1 MLNQPFVKQIDLRGF
16 NHENLEQFLS
26 DINNAVFANPD
37 ILKKVD
43 ELNTKLQSNSSDS
56 LLTQEE
62 LDKALK
68 TFDDGL
74 SSLSDIFK
82 SFEQKNQNNATP
94 SHASSSFQSQSETDN
109 VHCGNLNS
117 KNQSKESNEY
127 KDTKESKDTFDSLAE
142 MYRKNKE
149 KEQRQGRS
157 HHTYFE
163 QQDKSKVELQTKDN
177 KRTSRN
183 VDRINIGALNE
194 FRNRQQMSEDYANS
208 LNNSNNQN
216 NVEHEDASAVNTVR
230 ETIVNFGN
238 HNNTSS
244 GEVAASSVHQ
254 SDNSDYNNDIKDN
267 EMTNTNDIENVNAS
281 VAVDNEICT
290 KQEQE
295 YGDIGEN
302 ETNSSSEYS
311 ATPTSIATSTAM
323 LTERLESVIP
333 KLLKVAKDI
342 DNAKIYEEVAQSL
355 SKLEKIDNAS
365 PSYINYVTHVRDK
378 IQENQSR
385 QTEIV
390 NLIELIEELV

>member
-16 NHENLEQFLS
+16 SPENLEQFLS
-26 DINNAVFANPD
+26 DVNNAVFANPD
-37 ILKKVD
+37 VLKKVD

-68 TFDDGL
+68 TFDAGL
-74 SSLSDIFK
+74 LSLSDIFK
-82 SFEQKNQNNATP
+82 SFEQKSQNMT
-94 SHASSSFQSQSETDN
+94 SASSSQSQSNNDN
-109 VHCGNLNS
+109 VHCDNLNS

-149 KEQRQGRS
+149 KEQRQGQS
-157 HHTYFE
+157 HNTYFE
-163 QQDKSKVELQTKDN
+163 QQDKSKVESQTKDN

-183 VDRINIGALNE
+183 VDRINIGVLNE

-238 HNNTSS
+238 HNNISS
-244 GEVAASSVHQ
+244 GEVAASSVHH
-254 SDNSDYNNDIKDN
+254 SDNSNHNNDIKDN
-267 EMTNTNDIENVNAS
+267 EMTNTNDTENVNAS

-302 ETNSSSEYS
+302 ETNSSSDYS
-311 ATPTSIATSTAM
+311 ATST
-323 LTERLESVIP
+323 LTERLEAVIP

-342 DNAKIYEEVAQSL
+342 DNAKVYEEVAQSL

-365 PSYINYVTHVRDK
+365 SSYINYVTHVRDK

>member
-1 MLNQPFVKQIDLRGF
+1 MLNQPVFKQIDLRGF
-16 NHENLEQFLS
+16 SPENLEQFLS

-82 SFEQKNQNNATP
+82 SFEQKSQNMT
-94 SHASSSFQSQSETDN
+94 SASSSQSQSKNDN
-109 VHCGNLNS
+109 VHCDNLNS

-149 KEQRQGRS
+149 KEQRQGQS
-157 HHTYFE
+157 HNTYFE
-163 QQDKSKVELQTKDN
+163 QQDKSKVESQTKDN

-194 FRNRQQMSEDYANS
+194 FRNRQQMSENYANS
-208 LNNSNNQN
+208 LNNSNNQD
-216 NVEHEDASAVNTVR
+216 NVEHEDANAVR
-230 ETIVNFGN
+230 ETIVNFRN
-238 HNNTSS
+238 HNSVSS
-244 GEVAASSVHQ
+244 GEVADSSVHQ
-254 SDNSDYNNDIKDN
+254 SDNSEHNNDIKDN
-267 EMTNTNDIENVNAS
+267 EMTNTNEFENVS
-281 VAVDNEICT
+281 VSVDNEIRT

-295 YGDIGEN
+295 LGSIDGN
-302 ETNSSSEYS
+302 EINSPSVSS
-311 ATPTSIATSTAM
+311 ATSTTTAT
-323 LTERLESVIP
+323 LTERLEAVIP

-342 DNAKIYEEVAQSL
+342 DNAKVYEEVAQSL

-385 QTEIV
+385 QAEIV
-390 NLIELIEELV
+390 NLIELIEEIV

>member
-1 MLNQPFVKQIDLRGF
+1 MLNQPVFKQIDLRGF
-16 NHENLEQFLS
+16 SPENLEQFLS
-26 DINNAVFANPD
+26 DVNNAVFANPD

-82 SFEQKNQNNATP
+82 SFEQKSQNMT
-94 SHASSSFQSQSETDN
+94 SASSSQSQSKNDN
-109 VHCGNLNS
+109 VHSDNLNS

-149 KEQRQGRS
+149 KEQRQGQS
-157 HHTYFE
+157 YNTYFE
-163 QQDKSKVELQTKDN
+163 QQDKSKVESQTKDN
-177 KRTSRN
+177 KRISRN

-244 GEVAASSVHQ
+244 GEVATSSVHH
-254 SDNSDYNNDIKDN
+254 SDNSDHNNDIKDN

-295 YGDIGEN
+295 YGNIGEN
-302 ETNSSSEYS
+302 ETNSSSDYS
-311 ATPTSIATSTAM
+311 ATSTSTATSI
-323 LTERLESVIP
+323 LTERLEAVIP

-342 DNAKIYEEVAQSL
+342 DNAKVYEEVAQSL

-365 PSYINYVTHVRDK
+365 PSYINYVTHIHDK

>member
-1 MLNQPFVKQIDLRGF
+1 MLNQPVFKQIDLRGF
-16 NHENLEQFLS
+16 SPENLEQFLS
-26 DINNAVFANPD
+26 DVNNAVFANPD

-82 SFEQKNQNNATP
+82 SFEQKSQNMT
-94 SHASSSFQSQSETDN
+94 SASSSQSQSKNDN
-109 VHCGNLNS
+109 VHCDNLNS

-149 KEQRQGRS
+149 KEQKQGQS

-163 QQDKSKVELQTKDN
+163 QQDKSKVELQTKEN

-208 LNNSNNQN
+208 LNNSNNQD
-216 NVEHEDASAVNTVR
+216 NVEHEDANAVR

-238 HNNTSS
+238 HNSVSS
-244 GEVAASSVHQ
+244 GEGADSSVHQ
-254 SDNSDYNNDIKDN
+254 SDNSEHNNDIKDN
-267 EMTNTNDIENVNAS
+267 EMTNTNNIENSNAS
-281 VAVDNEICT
+281 VAVDNEILT
-290 KQEQE
+290 KQER
-295 YGDIGEN
+295 DNIGVN
-302 ETNSSSEYS
+302 EINLSSEYS
-311 ATPTSIATSTAM
+311 ATAT
-323 LTERLESVIP
+323 LTERLEAVIP

-342 DNAKIYEEVAQSL
+342 DNAKVYEEVAQSL

-378 IQENQSR
+378 IQENKSR
-385 QTEIV
+385 QAEIV
-390 NLIELIEELV
+390 NLIELIEEIV

>member
-16 NHENLEQFLS
+16 SPENLEQFLS
-26 DINNAVFANPD
+26 DVNNAVFANPD
-37 ILKKVD
+37 VLKKVD

-68 TFDDGL
+68 TFDAGL
-74 SSLSDIFK
+74 LSLSDIFK
-82 SFEQKNQNNATP
+82 SFEQKSQNMT
-94 SHASSSFQSQSETDN
+94 SASSSQSQSNNDN
-109 VHCGNLNS
+109 VHRDNLNS
-117 KNQSKESNEY
+117 KNQS
-127 KDTKESKDTFDSLAE
+127 KESKDTFDSLAE
-142 MYRKNKE
+142 MYKKNKE
-149 KEQRQGRS
+149 KEQRQGQS

-177 KRTSRN
+177 KLTSRN

-208 LNNSNNQN
+208 LNDYNNKN
-216 NVEHEDASAVNTVR
+216 NVENKDENAVR

-244 GEVAASSVHQ
+244 GELTTSSVHQ
-254 SDNSDYNNDIKDN
+254 SDNFEHNNDIKDN

-281 VAVDNEICT
+281 VAVDKEICT

-295 YGDIGEN
+295 RGNVGEN
-302 ETNSSSEYS
+302 DTNSSSEYS
-311 ATPTSIATSTAM
+311 ATTT
-323 LTERLESVIP
+323 LTERLEAVIP

-342 DNAKIYEEVAQSL
+342 DNAKVYEEVAQSL

-365 PSYINYVTHVRDK
+365 PSYVNYVTHVHDK

>member
-1 MLNQPFVKQIDLRGF
+1 MLNQPVFKQIDLRGF
-16 NHENLEQFLS
+16 SPENLEQFLS
-26 DINNAVFANPD
+26 DVNNAVFANPD

-82 SFEQKNQNNATP
+82 SFEQKSQNMT
-94 SHASSSFQSQSETDN
+94 SASSSQSQSKNDN
-109 VHCGNLNS
+109 VHCDNLNS

-149 KEQRQGRS
+149 KEQKQGQS

-163 QQDKSKVELQTKDN
+163 QQDKSKVELQTKEN

-208 LNNSNNQN
+208 LNNSNNQD
-216 NVEHEDASAVNTVR
+216 NVEHEDANAVR
-230 ETIVNFGN
+230 ETIVSFGN
-238 HNNTSS
+238 HNSVVS
-244 GEVAASSVHQ
+244 GESADSSVHQ
-254 SDNSDYNNDIKDN
+254 SDNSEHNNDIKDN
-267 EMTNTNDIENVNAS
+267 EMTNTNNIENSNAS
-281 VAVDNEICT
+281 VAVDNEILT

-295 YGDIGEN
+295 HNNIDEN
-302 ETNSSSEYS
+302 ETNLSSEYS
-311 ATPTSIATSTAM
+311 ATAT
-323 LTERLESVIP
+323 LTERLEAVIP

-342 DNAKIYEEVAQSL
+342 DNAKVYEEVAQSL

-385 QTEIV
+385 QAEIV
-390 NLIELIEELV
+390 NLIELIEEIV

>member
-1 MLNQPFVKQIDLRGF
+1 MLNQPVFKQIDLRGF
-16 NHENLEQFLS
+16 SPENLEQFLS
-26 DINNAVFANPD
+26 DVNNAVFANPD

-82 SFEQKNQNNATP
+82 SFEQKSQNMT
-94 SHASSSFQSQSETDN
+94 SASSSQSQSKNDN
-109 VHCGNLNS
+109 VHCDNLNS

-127 KDTKESKDTFDSLAE
+127 KDNKESKDTFDSLAE

-149 KEQRQGRS
+149 KEQRQGQS
-157 HHTYFE
+157 YNTYFE
-163 QQDKSKVELQTKDN
+163 QQDKSKVESQTKDN
-177 KRTSRN
+177 KRISRN

-244 GEVAASSVHQ
+244 GEVATSSVHH
-254 SDNSDYNNDIKDN
+254 SDNSDHNNDIKDN

-295 YGDIGEN
+295 YGNIGEN
-302 ETNSSSEYS
+302 ETNSSSDYS
-311 ATPTSIATSTAM
+311 ATSTSTATSI
-323 LTERLESVIP
+323 LTERLEAVIP

-342 DNAKIYEEVAQSL
+342 DNAKVYEEVAQSL

-365 PSYINYVTHVRDK
+365 PSYINYVTHIHDK

>member
-1 MLNQPFVKQIDLRGF
+1 MLNQSVFKQIDLRGF
-16 NHENLEQFLS
+16 SPENLEQFLS
-26 DINNAVFANPD
+26 DVNNAVFANPD

-82 SFEQKNQNNATP
+82 SFEQKSQNMT
-94 SHASSSFQSQSETDN
+94 SASSSQSQSKNDN
-109 VHCGNLNS
+109 VHCDNLNS

-149 KEQRQGRS
+149 KEQRQGQS
-157 HHTYFE
+157 HNTYFE
-163 QQDKSKVELQTKDN
+163 QQDKSKVESQTKDN
-177 KRTSRN
+177 KRISRN

-238 HNNTSS
+238 HNNTSL
-244 GEVAASSVHQ
+244 GEVAASSVHH
-254 SDNSDYNNDIKDN
+254 SDNSDHNNDIKDN

-295 YGDIGEN
+295 CSNIGEN
-302 ETNSSSEYS
+302 ETNSSYEYS
-311 ATPTSIATSTAM
+311 ATLTSTATST
-323 LTERLESVIP
+323 LTERIEAVIP

>member
-1 MLNQPFVKQIDLRGF
+1 MLNQPVFKQIDLRGF
-16 NHENLEQFLS
+16 SPENLEQFLS

-43 ELNTKLQSNSSDS
+43 ELHTKLQSNSSDS

-82 SFEQKNQNNATP
+82 SFEQKSQNMT
-94 SHASSSFQSQSETDN
+94 SASSSQSQSKNDN
-109 VHCGNLNS
+109 VHCDNLNS

-149 KEQRQGRS
+149 KEQRQGQS
-157 HHTYFE
+157 HNTYFE
-163 QQDKSKVELQTKDN
+163 QQDKSKVESQTKDN

-194 FRNRQQMSEDYANS
+194 FRNRQQMSENYANS
-208 LNNSNNQN
+208 LNNSNNQD
-216 NVEHEDASAVNTVR
+216 NVEHEDANTVR
-230 ETIVNFGN
+230 ETIVNFSN
-238 HNNTSS
+238 HNSVSS
-244 GEVAASSVHQ
+244 GEVADSSVHQ
-254 SDNSDYNNDIKDN
+254 SDNSEHNNDIKDN
-267 EMTNTNDIENVNAS
+267 EMTNTNEFENVS
-281 VAVDNEICT
+281 VSVDNEIRT

-295 YGDIGEN
+295 LGSIDGN
-302 ETNSSSEYS
+302 EINSPSVSS
-311 ATPTSIATSTAM
+311 ATSTTTAT
-323 LTERLESVIP
+323 LTERLEAVIP

-342 DNAKIYEEVAQSL
+342 DNAKVYEEVAQSL

-385 QTEIV
+385 QAEIV
-390 NLIELIEELV
+390 NLIELIEEIV

>member
-1 MLNQPFVKQIDLRGF
+1 MLNQPVFKQIDLRGF
-16 NHENLEQFLS
+16 SPENLEQFLS
-26 DINNAVFANPD
+26 DVNNAVFANPD

-82 SFEQKNQNNATP
+82 SFEQKSQNMT
-94 SHASSSFQSQSETDN
+94 SASSSQSQSKNDN
-109 VHCGNLNS
+109 VHCDNLNS

-149 KEQRQGRS
+149 KEQRQGQS
-157 HHTYFE
+157 HNTYFE
-163 QQDKSKVELQTKDN
+163 QQDKSKVESQTKDN
-177 KRTSRN
+177 KRISRN

-208 LNNSNNQN
+208 LNNSNNQD
-216 NVEHEDASAVNTVR
+216 NVEHEDANAVR
-230 ETIVNFGN
+230 ETIVSFGN
-238 HNNTSS
+238 HNSVVS
-244 GEVAASSVHQ
+244 GESADSSVHH
-254 SDNSDYNNDIKDN
+254 SDNSEHNNDIKDN
-267 EMTNTNDIENVNAS
+267 EMTNTNNIENSNAS
-281 VAVDNEICT
+281 VAVDNEILT

-295 YGDIGEN
+295 RDNIDEN
-302 ETNSSSEYS
+302 ETNLSSEYS
-311 ATPTSIATSTAM
+311 ATAT
-323 LTERLESVIP
+323 LTERLEAVIP

-342 DNAKIYEEVAQSL
+342 DNAKVYEEVAQSL

-385 QTEIV
+385 QAEIV
-390 NLIELIEELV
+390 NLIELIEEIV

>member
-16 NHENLEQFLS
+16 SPENLEQFLS
-26 DINNAVFANPD
+26 DVNNAVFANPD
-37 ILKKVD
+37 ILKKLD
-43 ELNTKLQSNSSDS
+43 ELNTRIQSDS
-56 LLTQEE
+56 KGSPLTHEE
-62 LDKALK
+62 LDNALK

-82 SFEQKNQNNATP
+82 SFEQKSQNTT
-94 SHASSSFQSQSETDN
+94 SASSSQSQLKNDN
-109 VHCGNLNS
+109 VHRDNLNS
-117 KNQSKESNEY
+117 KNQSKESKES
-127 KDTKESKDTFDSLAE
+127 KESKDTFDSLAE
-142 MYRKNKE
+142 MYKKNKE
-149 KEQRQGRS
+149 KGQRQGQS

-163 QQDKSKVELQTKDN
+163 QQDKSKVESQTKDN

-208 LNNSNNQN
+208 LNDYNNKN
-216 NVEHEDASAVNTVR
+216 NVENEDENAVR

-244 GEVAASSVHQ
+244 GEVSASSVHQ
-254 SDNSDYNNDIKDN
+254 GDNSDHNNDIKDN

-281 VAVDNEICT
+281 VAVDKEICT

-295 YGDIGEN
+295 RGNVSEN
-302 ETNSSSEYS
+302 EINLSSEYS
-311 ATPTSIATSTAM
+311 ATAT
-323 LTERLESVIP
+323 LTERLEAVIP

-342 DNAKIYEEVAQSL
+342 DNAKVYEEVAQSL

-378 IQENQSR
+378 IQENKSR
-385 QTEIV
+385 QAEIV
-390 NLIELIEELV
+390 NLIELIEEIV

>member
-16 NHENLEQFLS
+16 SPENLEQFLS
-26 DINNAVFANPD
+26 DVNNAVFANPD
-37 ILKKVD
+37 ILKKLD
-43 ELNTKLQSNSSDS
+43 ELNTRIQSDS
-56 LLTQEE
+56 KGSPLTHEE
-62 LDKALK
+62 LDNALK

-82 SFEQKNQNNATP
+82 SFEQKSQNMT
-94 SHASSSFQSQSETDN
+94 SASLSQSQLKNDN
-109 VHCGNLNS
+109 VHRDNLNS
-117 KNQSKESNEY
+117 KNQSKES
-127 KDTKESKDTFDSLAE
+127 KESKDTFDSLAE
-142 MYRKNKE
+142 MYKKNKE
-149 KEQRQGRS
+149 KGQRQGQS

-163 QQDKSKVELQTKDN
+163 QQDKSKVESQTKDN

-208 LNNSNNQN
+208 LNDYNNKN
-216 NVEHEDASAVNTVR
+216 NVENEDENAVR

-244 GEVAASSVHQ
+244 GEVSASSVHQ
-254 SDNSDYNNDIKDN
+254 GDNSDHNNDIKDN

-281 VAVDNEICT
+281 VAVEKEICT

-295 YGDIGEN
+295 RGNVSEN
-302 ETNSSSEYS
+302 EINLSSEYS
-311 ATPTSIATSTAM
+311 ATAT
-323 LTERLESVIP
+323 LTERLEAVIP

-342 DNAKIYEEVAQSL
+342 DNAKVYEEVAQSL

-378 IQENQSR
+378 IQENKSR
-385 QTEIV
+385 QAEIV
-390 NLIELIEELV
+390 NLIELIEEIV

>member
-16 NHENLEQFLS
+16 SPENLEQFLS
-26 DINNAVFANPD
+26 DVNNAVFANPD
-37 ILKKVD
+37 VLKKVD

-68 TFDDGL
+68 TFDAGL
-74 SSLSDIFK
+74 LSLSDIFK
-82 SFEQKNQNNATP
+82 SFEQKSQNMT
-94 SHASSSFQSQSETDN
+94 SASSSQSQSNNDN
-109 VHCGNLNS
+109 VHCDNLNS

-149 KEQRQGRS
+149 KEQRQGQS
-157 HHTYFE
+157 HNTYFE
-163 QQDKSKVELQTKDN
+163 QQDKSKVESQTKDN

-238 HNNTSS
+238 HNNISS
-244 GEVAASSVHQ
+244 GEVAASSVHH
-254 SDNSDYNNDIKDN
+254 SDNSNHNNDIKDN
-267 EMTNTNDIENVNAS
+267 EMTNTNDTENVNAS

-302 ETNSSSEYS
+302 ETNSSSDYS
-311 ATPTSIATSTAM
+311 ATST
-323 LTERLESVIP
+323 LTERLEAVIP

-342 DNAKIYEEVAQSL
+342 DNAKVYEEVAQSL

-365 PSYINYVTHVRDK
+365 SSYINYVTHVRDK

>member
-1 MLNQPFVKQIDLRGF
+1 
-16 NHENLEQFLS
+16 
-26 DINNAVFANPD
+26 
-37 ILKKVD
+37 
-43 ELNTKLQSNSSDS
+43 
-56 LLTQEE
+56 
-62 LDKALK
+62 
-68 TFDDGL
+68 
-74 SSLSDIFK
+74 
-82 SFEQKNQNNATP
+82 
-94 SHASSSFQSQSETDN
+94 
-109 VHCGNLNS
+109 
-117 KNQSKESNEY
+117 
-127 KDTKESKDTFDSLAE
+127 

-149 KEQRQGRS
+149 KEQRQGQS
-157 HHTYFE
+157 YNTYFE
-163 QQDKSKVELQTKDN
+163 QQDKSKVESQTKDN
-177 KRTSRN
+177 KRISRN

-244 GEVAASSVHQ
+244 GEVATSSVHH
-254 SDNSDYNNDIKDN
+254 SDNSDHNNDIKDN

-295 YGDIGEN
+295 YGNIGEN
-302 ETNSSSEYS
+302 ETNSSSDYS
-311 ATPTSIATSTAM
+311 ATSTSTATSI
-323 LTERLESVIP
+323 LTERLEAVIP

-342 DNAKIYEEVAQSL
+342 DNAKVYEEVAQSL

-365 PSYINYVTHVRDK
+365 PSYINYVTHIHDK

>member
-1 MLNQPFVKQIDLRGF
+1 MLNQPVFKQIDLRGF
-16 NHENLEQFLS
+16 SPENLEQFLS
-26 DINNAVFANPD
+26 DVNNAVFANPD

-43 ELNTKLQSNSSDS
+43 ELNTKFQSNSSDS

-82 SFEQKNQNNATP
+82 SFEQKSQNV
-94 SHASSSFQSQSETDN
+94 ASSSQSQSQSKTDN
-109 VHCGNLNS
+109 VNCYDLNS
-117 KNQSKESNEY
+117 KKQSK
-127 KDTKESKDTFDSLAE
+127 KSKDTFDSLAE
-142 MYRKNKE
+142 MYKKNKE
-149 KEQRQGRS
+149 KQQLHHPYSSEQS
-157 HHTYFE
+157 
-163 QQDKSKVELQTKDN
+163 DISKNDLQTQTQSEN

-208 LNNSNNQN
+208 LNNSNNQD
-216 NVEHEDASAVNTVR
+216 NVEHEDANAVR
-230 ETIVNFGN
+230 ETIVSFGN
-238 HNNTSS
+238 HNSVVS
-244 GEVAASSVHQ
+244 GESADSSVHQ
-254 SDNSDYNNDIKDN
+254 SDNSEHNNDIKDN
-267 EMTNTNDIENVNAS
+267 EMTNTNNIENSNAS
-281 VAVDNEICT
+281 VAVDNEILT

-295 YGDIGEN
+295 RDNIDEN
-302 ETNSSSEYS
+302 EINLSSEYS
-311 ATPTSIATSTAM
+311 ATAT
-323 LTERLESVIP
+323 LTERLEAVIP

-342 DNAKIYEEVAQSL
+342 DNAKVYEEVAQSL

-385 QTEIV
+385 QAEIV
-390 NLIELIEELV
+390 NLIELIEEIV

>member
-1 MLNQPFVKQIDLRGF
+1 MLNQPVFKQIDLRGF
-16 NHENLEQFLS
+16 SPENLEQFLS
-26 DINNAVFANPD
+26 DVNNAVFANPD

-82 SFEQKNQNNATP
+82 SFEQKSQNMT
-94 SHASSSFQSQSETDN
+94 SASSSQSQSKNDN
-109 VHCGNLNS
+109 VHCDNLNS

-149 KEQRQGRS
+149 KEQRQGQS

-163 QQDKSKVELQTKDN
+163 QRDKSKVESQTKDN

-208 LNNSNNQN
+208 LNNSNNQD
-216 NVEHEDASAVNTVR
+216 NVEHEDANAVR

-238 HNNTSS
+238 HNRVSS
-244 GEVAASSVHQ
+244 GEVTTSSVHQ
-254 SDNSDYNNDIKDN
+254 SDNSEHNNDIKDN
-267 EMTNTNDIENVNAS
+267 EMTNTNNIENSNAS
-281 VAVDNEICT
+281 VAVDNEILT

-295 YGDIGEN
+295 RDNIDVN
-302 ETNSSSEYS
+302 EINLSSEYS
-311 ATPTSIATSTAM
+311 ATAT
-323 LTERLESVIP
+323 LTERLEAVIP

-378 IQENQSR
+378 IQENKSR
-385 QTEIV
+385 QAEIV
-390 NLIELIEELV
+390 NLIELIEEIV

>member
-16 NHENLEQFLS
+16 SPENLEQFLS
-26 DINNAVFANPD
+26 DVNNAVFANPD
-37 ILKKVD
+37 ILKKLD
-43 ELNTKLQSNSSDS
+43 ELNTRIQSDS
-56 LLTQEE
+56 KGSPLTHEE
-62 LDKALK
+62 LDNALK

-82 SFEQKNQNNATP
+82 SFEQKSQNMT
-94 SHASSSFQSQSETDN
+94 SASSSQSQLKNDN
-109 VHCGNLNS
+109 VHRDNLNS
-117 KNQSKESNEY
+117 KNQSKES
-127 KDTKESKDTFDSLAE
+127 KESKDTFDSLAE
-142 MYRKNKE
+142 MYKKNKE
-149 KEQRQGRS
+149 KGQRQGQS

-163 QQDKSKVELQTKDN
+163 QQDKSKVESQTKDN

-208 LNNSNNQN
+208 LNDYNNKN
-216 NVEHEDASAVNTVR
+216 NVENEDENAVR

-244 GEVAASSVHQ
+244 GEVSASSVHQ
-254 SDNSDYNNDIKDN
+254 GDNSDHNNDIKDN

-281 VAVDNEICT
+281 VAVDKEICT

-295 YGDIGEN
+295 RGNVSEN
-302 ETNSSSEYS
+302 EINLSSEYS
-311 ATPTSIATSTAM
+311 ATAT
-323 LTERLESVIP
+323 LTERLEAVIP

-342 DNAKIYEEVAQSL
+342 DNAKVYEEVAQSL

-378 IQENQSR
+378 IQENKSR
-385 QTEIV
+385 QAEIV
-390 NLIELIEELV
+390 NLIELIEEIV

>member
-1 MLNQPFVKQIDLRGF
+1 MLNQPVFKQIDLRGF
-16 NHENLEQFLS
+16 SPENLEQFLS
-26 DINNAVFANPD
+26 DVNNAVFANPD

-82 SFEQKNQNNATP
+82 SFEQKSQNMT
-94 SHASSSFQSQSETDN
+94 SASSSQSQLKNDN
-109 VHCGNLNS
+109 VHRDNLNS
-117 KNQSKESNEY
+117 KNQSKES
-127 KDTKESKDTFDSLAE
+127 KESKDTFDSLAE
-142 MYRKNKE
+142 MYKKNKE
-149 KEQRQGRS
+149 KGQRQGQS

-163 QQDKSKVELQTKDN
+163 QQDKSKVESQTKDN

-208 LNNSNNQN
+208 LNDYNNKN
-216 NVEHEDASAVNTVR
+216 NVENEDENAVR

-244 GEVAASSVHQ
+244 GEVSASSVHQ
-254 SDNSDYNNDIKDN
+254 GDNSDHNNDIKDN

-281 VAVDNEICT
+281 VAVDKEICT

-295 YGDIGEN
+295 RGNVSEN
-302 ETNSSSEYS
+302 EINLSSEYS
-311 ATPTSIATSTAM
+311 ATAT
-323 LTERLESVIP
+323 LTERLEAVIP

-342 DNAKIYEEVAQSL
+342 DNAKVYEEVAQSL

-378 IQENQSR
+378 IQENKSR
-385 QTEIV
+385 QAEIV
-390 NLIELIEELV
+390 NLIELIEEIV

>member
-1 MLNQPFVKQIDLRGF
+1 MLNQPVFKQIDLRGF
-16 NHENLEQFLS
+16 SPENLEQFLS
-26 DINNAVFANPD
+26 DVNNAVFANPD

-82 SFEQKNQNNATP
+82 SFEQKSQNMT
-94 SHASSSFQSQSETDN
+94 SASSSQS
-109 VHCGNLNS
+109 
-117 KNQSKESNEY
+117 QSKESNEY

-149 KEQRQGRS
+149 KEQRQGQS
-157 HHTYFE
+157 YNTYFE
-163 QQDKSKVELQTKDN
+163 QQDKSKVESQTKDN
-177 KRTSRN
+177 KRISRN

-244 GEVAASSVHQ
+244 GEVATSSVHH
-254 SDNSDYNNDIKDN
+254 SDNSDHNNDIKDN

-295 YGDIGEN
+295 YGNIGEN
-302 ETNSSSEYS
+302 ETNSSSDYS
-311 ATPTSIATSTAM
+311 ATSTSTATSI
-323 LTERLESVIP
+323 LTERLEAVIP

-342 DNAKIYEEVAQSL
+342 DNAKVYEEVAQSL

-365 PSYINYVTHVRDK
+365 PSYINYVTHIHDK

>member
-16 NHENLEQFLS
+16 SPENLEQFLS
-26 DINNAVFANPD
+26 DVNNAVFANPD
-37 ILKKVD
+37 ILKKLD
-43 ELNTKLQSNSSDS
+43 ELNTRIQSDS
-56 LLTQEE
+56 KGSPLTHEE
-62 LDKALK
+62 LDNALK

-82 SFEQKNQNNATP
+82 SFEQKSQNMT
-94 SHASSSFQSQSETDN
+94 SASSSQSQLKNDN
-109 VHCGNLNS
+109 VHRDNLNS
-117 KNQSKESNEY
+117 KNQSKES
-127 KDTKESKDTFDSLAE
+127 KESKDTFDSLAE
-142 MYRKNKE
+142 MYKKNKE
-149 KEQRQGRS
+149 KGQRQGQS

-163 QQDKSKVELQTKDN
+163 QQDKSKVESQTKDN

-208 LNNSNNQN
+208 LNDYNNKN
-216 NVEHEDASAVNTVR
+216 NVENEDENAVR

-244 GEVAASSVHQ
+244 GEVSASSVHQ
-254 SDNSDYNNDIKDN
+254 GDNSDHNNDIKDN

-281 VAVDNEICT
+281 VAVDNEILT

-295 YGDIGEN
+295 RDNIDEN
-302 ETNSSSEYS
+302 ETNLSSEYS
-311 ATPTSIATSTAM
+311 ATAT
-323 LTERLESVIP
+323 LTERLEAVIP
-333 KLLKVAKDI
+333 KLLKVAKD
-342 DNAKIYEEVAQSL
+342 
-355 SKLEKIDNAS
+355 IDNAS

-385 QTEIV
+385 QAEIV
-390 NLIELIEELV
+390 NLIELIEEIV